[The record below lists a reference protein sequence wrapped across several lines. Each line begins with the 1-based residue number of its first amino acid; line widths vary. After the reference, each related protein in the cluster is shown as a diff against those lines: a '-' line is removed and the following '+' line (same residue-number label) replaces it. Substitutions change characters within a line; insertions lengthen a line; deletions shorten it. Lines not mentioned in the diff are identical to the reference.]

1 MDSEVDLF
9 FPSFSTI
16 QNSIETGSKKLK
28 KNKSAY
34 TIWVHTR
41 TARDKKNSRLKFYIY
56 CTETP
61 PYSISI
67 NTNMRDY
74 FELIYKNIIDRIPDL
89 IQVKTV
95 R

>member
-41 TARDKKNSRLKFYIY
+41 TARDKKNSRLKFYIH

-61 PYSISI
+61 SYSTLIT
-67 NTNMRDY
+67 TNMRGHL
-74 FELIYKNIIDRIPDL
+74 ESKHEIIID
-89 IQVKTV
+89 
-95 R
+95 